1 MGILVPRLKP
11 APELGEVC
19 FPASVR
25 VEAWHCAMRCL
36 QIRACLWA
44 LPSQGILRFL
54 GQSSCESH
62 RIIYLGRDF
71 WRFPGASQ
79 SRISFE
85 AAQGYSG
92 PPDFLQAGIK
102 MENLLQELP
111 LTSCPLAEKL
121 SPSHTPKGL
130 GALLGPSRRMSPG
143 WAGGSSAG
151 RCGGSKLSFLL
162 PKSNSH
168 NTLPSSGGR
177 ENY

>member
-54 GQSSCESH
+54 GQSSCKSH

-85 AAQGYSG
+85 AAQGCSD

-102 MENLLQELP
+102 MENLLQ
-111 LTSCPLAEKL
+111 
-121 SPSHTPKGL
+121 
-130 GALLGPSRRMSPG
+130 
-143 WAGGSSAG
+143 AGTDQ
-151 RCGGSKLSFLL
+151 L
-162 PKSNSH
+162 
-168 NTLPSSGGR
+168 SSGR
-177 ENY
+177 EVEPFTHPKRAGCSPWSLQKDVSRLGWR

>member
-85 AAQGYSG
+85 AAQGCSG

-102 MENLLQELP
+102 MESLLQ
-111 LTSCPLAEKL
+111 
-121 SPSHTPKGL
+121 
-130 GALLGPSRRMSPG
+130 
-143 WAGGSSAG
+143 AGTDQ
-151 RCGGSKLSFLL
+151 L
-162 PKSNSH
+162 
-168 NTLPSSGGR
+168 SSGR
-177 ENY
+177 EVEPFTHPKMSGCSPWSLQKDVSRLGWR

>member
-1 MGILVPRLKP
+1 MRSTGILVPRLNP

-54 GQSSCESH
+54 GQSSCDNH
-62 RIIYLGRDF
+62 GIIYLGRDF
-71 WRFPGASQ
+71 WRSPGASQ

-102 MENLLQELP
+102 MENLLQ
-111 LTSCPLAEKL
+111 
-121 SPSHTPKGL
+121 
-130 GALLGPSRRMSPG
+130 
-143 WAGGSSAG
+143 AGTDQ
-151 RCGGSKLSFLL
+151 L
-162 PKSNSH
+162 
-168 NTLPSSGGR
+168 SSGR
-177 ENY
+177 EVEPFTHPKMSGCSPWSLQKDVSRLGWR

>member
-54 GQSSCESH
+54 GQSGCESH

-102 MENLLQELP
+102 MENLLQ
-111 LTSCPLAEKL
+111 
-121 SPSHTPKGL
+121 
-130 GALLGPSRRMSPG
+130 
-143 WAGGSSAG
+143 AGTDQ
-151 RCGGSKLSFLL
+151 L
-162 PKSNSH
+162 
-168 NTLPSSGGR
+168 SSGR
-177 ENY
+177 EVEPFTHPKMSGCSPWSLQKDVSRLGWR

>member
-1 MGILVPRLKP
+1 MQLCDPQIQMRSMGILVPRLNP

-102 MENLLQELP
+102 MENLLQ
-111 LTSCPLAEKL
+111 
-121 SPSHTPKGL
+121 
-130 GALLGPSRRMSPG
+130 
-143 WAGGSSAG
+143 AGTDQ
-151 RCGGSKLSFLL
+151 L
-162 PKSNSH
+162 
-168 NTLPSSGGR
+168 SSGR
-177 ENY
+177 EVEPFTHPKMSGCSPWSLQKDVSRLGWR